1 VHRPIGFLVQFF
13 GDLTVN
19 EGSTSS
25 HEARFELWFQSL
37 FNVGRALAFPCDREG
52 RINFDAW
59 GERLKQ
65 SYLFATAMTGRE
77 FAAPILKLSHRA

>member
-1 VHRPIGFLVQFF
+1 M
-13 GDLTVN
+13 N

-25 HEARFELWFQSL
+25 PEARFELWFQSL

-59 GERLKQ
+59 GERLKE
-65 SYLFATAMTGRE
+65 SYRFATAMTGRE
-77 FAAPILKLSHRA
+77 FATPVLKLSHRR